1 MDATFWINLLTPV
14 LGPILTA
21 MAKKVWPLMPKW
33 LTPILAIVLGA
44 LSNIGG
50 SAAFG
55 VPIELGTAA
64 ALGVAGIGVREV
76 TKHFNPLTRKTA

>member
-1 MDATFWINLLTPV
+1 MDALFWINLLTPV
-14 LGPILTA
+14 LGPILTSL
-21 MAKKVWPLMPKW
+21 AKKVWPSLPKW
-33 LTPILAIVLGA
+33 LTPILAIILGA

-50 SAAFG
+50 SAAFD
-55 VPIELGTAA
+55 VPINLGVAT